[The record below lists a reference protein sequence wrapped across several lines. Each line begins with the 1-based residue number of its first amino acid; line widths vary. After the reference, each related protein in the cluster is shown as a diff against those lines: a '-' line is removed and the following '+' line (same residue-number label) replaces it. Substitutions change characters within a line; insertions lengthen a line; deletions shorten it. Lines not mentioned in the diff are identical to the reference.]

1 MSEQDVHDS
10 CLVEKLSHYISLDEA
25 SLGYISGLEKEEKQF
40 DRHSEVNAPGSPAD
54 CLYVVKRGWLYSYT
68 DMPDGRRQI
77 VQIHHPGDIV
87 GLPDVAFKV
96 ASTTL
101 RTAEDIILC
110 PFPKKDLD
118 VIFRESP
125 KLTALL
131 FSLALREHALLLDS
145 LRVMGRMDA
154 RERLSYFFLDLLSKL
169 RITNKSMR
177 STIRLPLNQTEIGDY
192 IGLTNVYVSRSLLA
206 MEDEG
211 MIERGENVLTVM
223 KEAEMARL
231 CDFQN
236 RYAKIDT
243 SWFPQ

>member
-1 MSEQDVHDS
+1 
-10 CLVEKLSHYISLDEA
+10 
-25 SLGYISGLEKEEKQF
+25 
-40 DRHSEVNAPGSPAD
+40 
-54 CLYVVKRGWLYSYT
+54 
-68 DMPDGRRQI
+68 MPDGRRQI

-118 VIFRESP
+118 IVFRESP

-145 LRVMGRMDA
+145 LRMMGRMDA

-211 MIERGENVLTVM
+211 MIRRGENVLTVLQ
-223 KEAEMARL
+223 ESEMARL

-236 RYAKIDT
+236 RYAEIDT